1 VLQTFERALRL
12 SGSRELNEL
21 REFQAL
27 LTEQGDRP
35 VTKLIT
41 DLKKKLAPQGR
52 AASEPVERLKVQLNS
67 LSEVLLNAGAKTS
80 ANEIS
85 KVSDTLAGD
94 FQSVAQLVEHVLHQ
108 SEPAPFQSAVV
119 AVREEIVQSYLKMLH
134 NSEGD
139 NGEFDRNIALLKVDK
154 RVRKEEMR
162 EIAKRYLGYEI
173 AKKKGKGPALQ
184 EIINYQALNARQ
196 VARSTS
202 H

>member
-1 VLQTFERALRL
+1 
-12 SGSRELNEL
+12 LNEL
-21 REFQAL
+21 QEFQAF

-52 AASEPVERLKVQLNS
+52 VASEPVERLKVQLNS
-67 LSEVLLNAGAKTS
+67 LSEVLLNAGAKVP

-85 KVSDTLAGD
+85 KVADALAGD
-94 FQSVAQLVEHVLHQ
+94 FQNVAQLVEHVLHQ
-108 SEPAPFQSAVV
+108 SEPTPSQIAAG
-119 AVREEIVQSYLKMLH
+119 AVREEAVQSYLNMLR

-139 NGEFDRNIALLKVDK
+139 NAEFDRNIALLKADK

-162 EIAKRYLGYEI
+162 EIAKQYLGFEI

-184 EIINYQALNARQ
+184 EIINRQALNARQ
-196 VARSTS
+196 VARSQS
-202 H
+202 N